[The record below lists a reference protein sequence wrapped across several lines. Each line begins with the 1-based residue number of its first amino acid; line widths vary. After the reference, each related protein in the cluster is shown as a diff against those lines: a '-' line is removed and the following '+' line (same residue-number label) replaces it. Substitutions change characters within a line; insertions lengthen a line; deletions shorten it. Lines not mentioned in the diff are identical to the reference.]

1 MGHHSDDETAIVESL
16 HDFASSRCH
25 AQVVAASGL
34 EDRPDGTMACSWGS
48 GYEDYTSYHDHEW
61 GVPVTT
67 DVRLYEKMC
76 LEGFQSGLSWLTIL
90 RKRENFRR
98 AFLGFDFERVA
109 LFTER
114 DVERLMQDAGIIRHR
129 GKINATI
136 NNARAASETI
146 AEHGSLAAFFWN
158 FEPAEDQRPS
168 VIDHEALV
176 SMTQTKQSKAM
187 SNALK
192 KMGWK
197 FVGPTT
203 CYALMQASG
212 IVNDHLDGCF
222 ARPRI
227 ADLRTKMSRP
237 S

>member
-1 MGHHSDDETAIVESL
+1 
-16 HDFASSRCH
+16 
-25 AQVVAASGL
+25 
-34 EDRPDGTMACSWGS
+34 
-48 GYEDYTSYHDHEW
+48 
-61 GVPVTT
+61 
-67 DVRLYEKMC
+67 
-76 LEGFQSGLSWLTIL
+76 
-90 RKRENFRR
+90 
-98 AFLGFDFERVA
+98 
-109 LFTER
+109 
-114 DVERLMQDAGIIRHR
+114 
-129 GKINATI
+129 
-136 NNARAASETI
+136 
-146 AEHGSLAAFFWN
+146 
-158 FEPAEDQRPS
+158 
-168 VIDHEALV
+168 
-176 SMTQTKQSKAM
+176 MTQTNQSKAM